1 MEQFGDPR
9 ANPKQLPVKPLG
21 EVCMVERGGSPRPI
35 ADYVT
40 DSEDGINWIKIG
52 DADGTRYISE
62 TAEKIIPE
70 GVKVANG
77 AGGRSDPV
85 KFNEFWPSVYTKD
98 RRMHSRRMARSS
110 F

>member
-52 DADGTRYISE
+52 DADGTRYI
-62 TAEKIIPE
+62 TVIKKTPNPPC
-70 GVKVANG
+70 KVCL
-77 AGGRSDPV
+77 
-85 KFNEFWPSVYTKD
+85 PSV
-98 RRMHSRRMARSS
+98 SA
-110 F
+110 